1 MSSVSQSIDAA
12 FPTPW
17 LLEDHYQSSTPE
29 LVSNLLWLHVVCK
42 PTPTGTDSE
51 KDRHVYNCLMDAADA
66 IDYNSSTQAMCT
78 ALAHTTSA
86 LCLDIQEGESIPS
99 HASIAGVVHRL
110 LNYELERIANPI
122 EGASV

>member
-1 MSSVSQSIDAA
+1 MNAA
-12 FPTPW
+12 FPIPW
-17 LLEDHYQSSTPE
+17 LLKDHYQRSTAE
-29 LVSNLLWLHVVCK
+29 LVSSLLFLYVVGK
-42 PTPTGTDSE
+42 PAPTGTDSE

-66 IDYNSSTQAMCT
+66 IDDNSSTQAMCT

-86 LCLDIQEGESIPS
+86 LCLEIQEGESIPS

-110 LNYELERIANPI
+110 LKYELERIANPI